1 MMKKRNL
8 FTKKFAVKLLIGAIL
23 STLSGLNAF
32 AVNDGP
38 PSFSIKTPKPQAI
51 PISNP
56 FGDSGKA
63 SIELPTPNLDQG
75 SSIELQTISDD
86 SNSLEESN
94 SVDFEVVPRVENLEL
109 KVKNLDSIEISF
121 DEISGVETYFV
132 LYGTSKVETE
142 DDVYNMPPKDTEGK
156 TSVQISNLEE
166 NVDYFFSVVA
176 KANDDYSEFLSDEVS
191 IKIDPSLL
199 TVPEITSAK
208 ASNNKFIEINFS
220 SEMDLTNISESNFS
234 LKETF
239 DDSEVTIHKS
249 IVVDSKTLKLRTSSL
264 KSGFEYNLEIK
275 DIKSTD
281 QIELT
286 DNSLTFRTEDLISL
300 EEFEISEVNV
310 LDFKGVEIIF
320 NDEIL
325 EKDTIKENLNIV
337 LKADPNKIIS
347 IEDVLANPNDPRKF
361 LLVLEGLTEDNYQIL
376 IQDIEGVNKGSASDS
391 NKTKEFKGV
400 NPVQNNEIK
409 EDSPVE
415 IVEDKNSPADVRNL
429 NARFIDE
436 ALINL
441 EISFDPSVDLDDDLD
456 KYELYF
462 AKDSDNY
469 FAYTQ
474 ISKDQTDP
482 IFIQDLDLD
491 AEFYNI
497 KVTAKDTNNNEST
510 GAIFKLFLPETG
522 PAGTLALLAMSILG
536 SRRLTRKKD

>member
-1 MMKKRNL
+1 MKKRNL

>member
-1 MMKKRNL
+1 MIKKRNL
-8 FTKKFAVKLLIGAIL
+8 FTKKFAVKLLIVAVF
-23 STLSGLNAF
+23 STLSSLNAF

-38 PSFSIKTPKPQAI
+38 PSFSIKTPETKAI
-51 PISNP
+51 PMSNP
-56 FGDSGKA
+56 FGDSSKA
-63 SIELPTPNLDQG
+63 SIELPLPGSNQG
-75 SSIELQTISDD
+75 SSIDLQTIPDD
-86 SNSLEESN
+86 SELKEES
-94 SVDFEVVPRVENLEL
+94 SSIGFEVVPRVENLKTEA
-109 KVKNLDSIEISF
+109 KSLDTIEISF

-132 LYGTSKVETE
+132 LYGTSKVETA

-191 IKIDPSLL
+191 MKIDPSLL
-199 TVPEITSAK
+199 TIPEISSAN
-208 ASNNKFIEINFS
+208 AINNKFLKIEFSTMMDFSNLSEENF
-220 SEMDLTNISESNFS
+220 I

-239 DDSEVTIHKS
+239 DDSSIEIHKFT
-249 IVVDSKTLKLRTSSL
+249 ITDDKTLTLRTSTL
-264 KSGFEYNLEIK
+264 KSGFEYNLELK

-286 DNSLTFRTEDLISL
+286 NNSLTFRTEDLDSL

-325 EKDTIKENLNIV
+325 KKDNIKENLNIV
-337 LKADPNKIIS
+337 LKSNPNKIIS
-347 IEDVLANPNDPRKF
+347 IEDVLANPNDTTKF
-361 LLVLEGLTEDNYQIL
+361 LLVLEGLTEDDYQIL
-376 IQDIEGVNKGSASDS
+376 IQDIEGVKKGSASDS

-409 EDSPVE
+409 EDTPVE
-415 IVEDKNSPADVRNL
+415 IIEDKISPADVRNL

-462 AKDSDNY
+462 AKDSDSY

-510 GAIFKLFLPETG
+510 GAVFKLFLPETG

>member
-1 MMKKRNL
+1 MKKRKL
-8 FTKKFAVKLLIGAIL
+8 FTKKFAIKLLIVAIL
-23 STLSGLNAF
+23 STLYSFNAF

-38 PSFSIKTPKPQAI
+38 PSFTIKTSEPQVI
-51 PISNP
+51 PSSNP

-63 SIELPTPNLDQG
+63 SIELPTPNLNQG

-86 SNSLEESN
+86 LNPLKETN
-94 SVDFEVVPRVENLEL
+94 LIDFEVVPRVENLKLE
-109 KVKNLDSIEISF
+109 VKNLDSIEISF

-142 DDVYNMPPKDTEGK
+142 EDVYNMPPKDTKGK

-199 TVPEITSAK
+199 TIPEISSVNAID
-208 ASNNKFIEINFS
+208 NKFLKLEFS
-220 SEMDLTNISESNFS
+220 SQMDFSNISEENIT

-239 DDSEVTIHKS
+239 DDSTLEIHKLN
-249 IVVDSKTLKLRTSSL
+249 VTNDKVLNLRTSTL

-275 DIKSTD
+275 DLKSKD

-286 DNSLTFRTEDLISL
+286 DNSLTFRTEDLALL
-300 EEFEISEVNV
+300 EEFKILEVNV

-325 EKDTIKENLNIV
+325 EKDTIKDNLNIV
-337 LKADPNKIIS
+337 LKSNPNKIIS
-347 IEDVLANPNDPRKF
+347 IEEVLENPNDSTKF
-361 LLVLEGLTEDNYQIL
+361 LLVLEGLTEGDYQIL
-376 IQDIEGVNKGSASDS
+376 IQDLEGLNKGSASDV
-391 NKTKEFKGV
+391 NKTLEFKGV

-409 EDSPVE
+409 EDTLVE
-415 IVEDKNSPADVRNL
+415 TVEDKTSPADVRNL

-441 EISFDPSVDLDDDLD
+441 EISFEPSVDLDNDLD

>member
-415 IVEDKNSPADVRNL
+415 IVEDKTSPADVRNL

>member
-1 MMKKRNL
+1 MIKKRNL
-8 FTKKFAVKLLIGAIL
+8 FTKKFAVKLLIVAVF
-23 STLSGLNAF
+23 STLSSLNAF

-38 PSFSIKTPKPQAI
+38 PSFSIKTPEPKAI

-56 FGDSGKA
+56 FGASSKA
-63 SIELPTPNLDQG
+63 SIELPLPGSNQG
-75 SSIELQTISDD
+75 SSIDLQTIPDD
-86 SNSLEESN
+86 SELKEES
-94 SVDFEVVPRVENLEL
+94 SSIGFEVVPRVENLKTEA
-109 KVKNLDSIEISF
+109 KSLDTIEISF

-132 LYGTSKVETE
+132 LYGTSKVETA

-191 IKIDPSLL
+191 MKIDPSLL
-199 TVPEITSAK
+199 TIPEISSAN
-208 ASNNKFIEINFS
+208 AINNKFLKIEFSTMMDFSNLSEENF
-220 SEMDLTNISESNFS
+220 I

-239 DDSEVTIHKS
+239 DDSSIEIHKFT
-249 IVVDSKTLKLRTSSL
+249 ITDDKTLTLRTSTL
-264 KSGFEYNLEIK
+264 KSGFEYELEIK
-275 DIKSTD
+275 DIESKD

-286 DNSLTFRTEDLISL
+286 NKSLTFRTEDLASL
-300 EEFEISEVNV
+300 KEFEISEVNV

-325 EKDTIKENLNIV
+325 KKDNIKENLNIV
-337 LKADPNKIIS
+337 LKSNPNKIIS
-347 IEDVLANPNDPRKF
+347 IEDVLANPNDPTKF
-361 LLVLEGLTEDNYQIL
+361 LLVLEGLTEDDYQIL
-376 IQDIEGVNKGSASDS
+376 IQNVEGIDKGSASDS

-400 NPVQNNEIK
+400 NPHESNEGK
-409 EDSPVE
+409 EDTPVE
-415 IVEDKNSPADVRNL
+415 IIEDKTSPADVRNL

-441 EISFDPSVDLDDDLD
+441 EISFDPSVDLD
-456 KYELYF
+456 
-462 AKDSDNY
+462 
-469 FAYTQ
+469 
-474 ISKDQTDP
+474 
-482 IFIQDLDLD
+482 

-510 GAIFKLFLPETG
+510 GSVFKLFLPETG